1 MCEISVF
8 SFQKFFFFFFSSAH
22 ESCQDLA
29 SLFIRVSA
37 DNRVLMQIENSKQNS
52 CVLLEVEGGGP
63 SVLSFAY

>member
-1 MCEISVF
+1 MCESSVF